1 MSVDGTVTALSG
13 DLTTQA
19 GGDLKV
25 AASGRLQSSGK
36 LDAKAGGDIDSDGTL
51 AAGGALALA
60 ATGDA
65 RLGGTIAA
73 LGTSVQST
81 PPAPGGRSLSAPASG
96 DLSISG
102 GRDLTIKQGAQVQ
115 AAGALNAS
123 AGRDLSVSGA
133 LASVRDLTLAAAR
146 MRVDGSAASD
156 ARLTLNG
163 RNITVADKG
172 LVQAA
177 DTLTATAA
185 GSMQIAGRALAGRD
199 QTLSAGDGLS
209 IDGTAAALKGD
220 LTLTATRGDLIL
232 GAASRQQAD
241 GTLTATA
248 GGALQALGSASA
260 GKDLSLRAGADAR
273 LGGVIATQTSKLSAS
288 AARDLFI
295 TTDGRLQSG
304 AALALDAGGT
314 LNNAGVAFA
323 SGRADLYA
331 GTTLANTG
339 SVLAGG
345 DLQARTPG
353 LLNNAGRFVA
363 GVDADGKLSQPGSL
377 TLTAGT
383 LTRRHQ
389 SGRQEH
395 DAVRDWHEPGGRHAV
410 LRGPDDRG
418 RHPGHRRV
426 PRHAAW
432 RRPGPVRRQPAQP
445 GRQAHVLGR
454 RDHQA
459 RRRAGQHRRHHRR
472 GRQGPHRCRQPGQP
486 RRHRGRR
493 QPTITTS
500 GAIDNQRGLLRA
512 DDTLTLTASSLDN
525 SNTLTA
531 SNAPA
536 KGVLGKVVSIVAGRV
551 NNQGGAISA
560 GQDLASRPASWTTPP
575 AKPLARRCAHRGRHA
590 QEHAGQAA
598 GGQEPDRHRQGAA
611 GPGRAALGRGPVL

>member
-1 MSVDGTVTALSG
+1 M
-13 DLTTQA
+13 QA
-19 GGDLKV
+19 GG
-25 AASGRLQSSGK
+25 RNSS
-36 LDAKAGGDIDSDGTL
+36 
-51 AAGGALALA
+51 
-60 ATGDA
+60 
-65 RLGGTIAA
+65 
-73 LGTSVQST
+73 V
-81 PPAPGGRSLSAPASG
+81 PASG
-96 DLSISG
+96 DLSVSG

-123 AGRDLSVSGA
+123 AGRELSVSGA

-146 MRVDGSAASD
+146 DARVNGSAASD

-209 IDGTAAALKGD
+209 IDGTTAALKGD

-273 LGGVIATQTSKLSAS
+273 LGGVIATQTGKLSAN

-304 AALALDAGGT
+304 AALALDAGGA
-314 LNNAGVAFA
+314 LSNAGVAFA

-345 DLQARTPG
+345 DLNARTPG

-383 LTRRHQ
+383 LQHAGT
-389 SGRQEH
+389 SLAGKNMTLSATGRMRP
-395 DAVRDWHEPGGRHAV
+395 AALRPSWAEP
-410 LRGPDDRG
+410 RG
-418 RHPGHRRV
+418 RRLVGSQQADADHRQRY
-426 PRHAAW
+426 RHLQRLAAW
-432 RRPGPVRRQPAQP
+432 RRPEPVRR
-445 GRQAHVLGR
+445 
-454 RDHQA
+454 
-459 RRRAGQHRRHHRR
+459 
-472 GRQGPHRCRQPGQP
+472 
-486 RRHRGRR
+486 
-493 QPTITTS
+493 
-500 GAIDNQRGLLRA
+500 
-512 DDTLTLTASSLDN
+512 
-525 SNTLTA
+525 
-531 SNAPA
+531 
-536 KGVLGKVVSIVAGRV
+536 
-551 NNQGGAISA
+551 
-560 GQDLASRPASWTTPP
+560 
-575 AKPLARRCAHRGRHA
+575 
-590 QEHAGQAA
+590 
-598 GGQEPDRHRQGAA
+598 
-611 GPGRAALGRGPVL
+611 

>member
-1 MSVDGTVTALSG
+1 M
-13 DLTTQA
+13 
-19 GGDLKV
+19 
-25 AASGRLQSSGK
+25 
-36 LDAKAGGDIDSDGTL
+36 
-51 AAGGALALA
+51 
-60 ATGDA
+60 
-65 RLGGTIAA
+65 
-73 LGTSVQST
+73 
-81 PPAPGGRSLSAPASG
+81 
-96 DLSISG
+96 
-102 GRDLTIKQGAQVQ
+102 
-115 AAGALNAS
+115 
-123 AGRDLSVSGA
+123 
-133 LASVRDLTLAAAR
+133 
-146 MRVDGSAASD
+146 DGSAASD

-383 LTRRHQ
+383 LQHAGTSLAGKNMTLSATGMNLAGGTLSSVGLMTVAATQ
-389 SGRQEH
+389 DI
-395 DAVRDWHEPGGRHAV
+395 DASRATLHGGGLDLSAANLRNPGGKLTSSGDAIIK
-410 LRGPDDRG
+410 LGGELDNTG
-418 RHPGHRRV
+418 GTI
-426 PRHAAW
+426 AAAGKA
-432 RRPGPVRRQPAQP
+432 RIDAASLVN
-445 GRQAHVLGR
+445 
-454 RDHQA
+454 RDGTV
-459 RRRAGQHRRHHRR
+459 AG
-472 GRQGPHRCRQPGQP
+472 GNL
-486 RRHRGRR
+486 
-493 QPTITTS
+493 TITTS
-500 GAIDNQRGLLRA
+500 GAIDNQRGLLQA

-560 GQDLASRPASWTTPP
+560 GQTLASRPASWTTPP
-575 AKPLARRCAHRGRHA
+575 AKPPRKALRASRPTRSRTRRASCWRART
-590 QEHAGQAA
+590 
-598 GGQEPDRHRQGAA
+598 
-611 GPGRAALGRGPVL
+611 